1 MVFEGF
7 IIANSLT
14 LAKTTMKLL
23 TDVAPAGRSQSFGSI
38 KRVDEVKLLNP

>member
-1 MVFEGF
+1 MTDFF
-7 IIANSLT
+7 ITLFPKLNLLT

-38 KRVDEVKLLNP
+38 KRVDEVNR